1 MKNIC
6 LGLGYSHAVR
16 QHPRAEVRRVESP
29 GRHELQAGEG
39 THGIHWDLGDK
50 RINGPILATLATINN
65 TREQTDF
72 HEEGNTGRRERSL
85 LCTEYLIL

>member
-72 HEEGNTGRRERSL
+72 HEEETRADVRGVYFALN
-85 LCTEYLIL
+85 I